1 MELTLIAATMTDGNG
16 IVADSYGQVYLVKP
30 PFDFYGKEHLPF
42 EQIEST
48 ILRFGFTKLD
58 ETFPTWRAIFERLR
72 QIAWQ
77 ARREAGDTN
86 TTITEEDR
94 KAFFRSIPN
103 GFLIGAVEKMESYL
117 TKGDYYTA
125 LFVGE
130 ALLSNNNLLQ
140 NENLHKRVQQVIDEA
155 KQKQQELI
163 TSCFKN
169 FNPNNVRN
177 RQFNLQ
183 MVA

>member
-1 MELTLIAATMTDGNG
+1 MALTLIAATMTDGYG
-16 IVADSYGQVYLVKP
+16 IVADKRGDVYLVKP
-30 PFDFYGKEHLPF
+30 PFDFYGKEYLPY
-42 EQIEST
+42 EQIKPT
-48 ILRFGFTKLD
+48 IAQFGFTELN
-58 ETFPTWRAIFERLR
+58 EEYSTWAAVFERLR
-72 QIAWQ
+72 KIAWQ

-94 KAFFRSIPN
+94 KAFFRSIPA

-130 ALLSNNNLLQ
+130 ALLGNNNLLQ
-140 NENLHKRVQQVIDEA
+140 KENLYKRVRELVDEA
-155 KQKQQELI
+155 KRKQQELI
-163 TSCFKN
+163 NSRFKN
-169 FNPNNVRN
+169 FNPNKVRN